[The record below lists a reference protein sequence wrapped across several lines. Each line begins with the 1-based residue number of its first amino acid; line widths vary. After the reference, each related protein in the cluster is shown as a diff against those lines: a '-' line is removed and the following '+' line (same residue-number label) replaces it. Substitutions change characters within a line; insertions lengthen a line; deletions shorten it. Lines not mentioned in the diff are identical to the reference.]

1 MNLTFDTIAAQA
13 TPNGRGGIG
22 IVRVSGTLT
31 TRVAKELLGKVPIQ
45 RKAEYLTFYH
55 QNGNII
61 DKGIALFFPG
71 PNSFTG
77 EDILELHG
85 HGGPVVL
92 DLLLQR
98 IITLPGV
105 RIARPGEFSER
116 AFLNE
121 KIDLAQAEAIADLI
135 DANSAQAARAAISSL
150 QGVFS
155 TTINDLVEKL
165 TSLRVDIEAKIN
177 FPEENETNVSIDK
190 KIIANLDQAILS
202 INKIRTAAYQGCIL
216 REGIKIVITGKP
228 NVGKSSIINALA
240 GHEVAIVTNIAGT
253 TRDILRE
260 YIYLD
265 GIPVSIIDTAGLCNV
280 SHNEVEKIG
289 IQRAWN
295 EIKQADHIL
304 LVVDSS
310 TTKLSEQDKLC
321 NTLIANFPYKTPV
334 TIIRNKADITGEKIG
349 ETLNNN
355 YSVITIS
362 ALSSLGIEILL
373 KYLTKII
380 SLPSSTEGVFLAR
393 RRHLEALEITAN
405 YLLQCK
411 EKISFPTMLELI
423 AEDLQLAHN
432 ALSQITGKFSSHEL
446 LKKIFSRFC
455 LGK

>member
-155 TTINDLVEKL
+155 TKINDLVEKL